1 MAKTVLF
8 PGQFLLDRRDQVR
21 IVGFHGGG
29 KGRLQTAVAADQIFM
44 EIPAR
49 GLQRAFLCRPFVER
63 MGVRALDRDLF
74 GEREGDMVVALGGLL
89 VVYRVRECGS
99 AARCYVFFP
108 DLRADGQRSSARA
121 FVRAGRLESCADLSR
136 LWPRGCHRLWLD

>member
-8 PGQFLLDRRDQVR
+8 PGQFLLDRRDQAR

-29 KGRLQTAVAADQIFM
+29 KCRLQTAVAADQIFM

-63 MGVRALDRDLF
+63 MGIRALDRDIF
-74 GEREGDMVVALGGLL
+74 GEREGDMVVTLAVFSISLTPP
-89 VVYRVRECGS
+89 GS
-99 AARCYVFFP
+99 WP
-108 DLRADGQRSSARA
+108 PKSLDGTASTMRP
-121 FVRAGRLESCADLSR
+121 L
-136 LWPRGCHRLWLD
+136 PR